1 MKSRLVSG
9 TLTIALAAS
18 MLVLGTGPANAA
30 TTTAD
35 LTGPLAPLEL
45 AQALAGEGVSVSNVT
60 YTGDERA
67 AGTFAETDPTVFGFN
82 SGVILSSGEVASI
95 VGPNNA
101 DSTTTAFGGPGDTDL
116 TTLSGFQTNDAS
128 VLSFD
133 FVPNA
138 ATVYVSYVFASE
150 EFNEYSNSLFNDTF
164 AFFVNGQNCA
174 TVDNVP
180 VSINTI
186 NGGNPLGTNSVRPQL
201 YRNNDLSDGTPTI
214 DTQADGLTVGLVCES
229 AVNNGE
235 TNTMK
240 LAIAD
245 GSDSSLDSWVLLS
258 ASGISTTKPEI
269 CNDAVDNDGDGLVDG
284 TDPDCVVSGPA
295 TTTTAYTGS
304 TTVQYSDSIGLS
316 GVLTDTM
323 ADPDA
328 PVSGKD
334 LTFTLGT
341 QSTTGST
348 GAAGTASG
356 SITMSQ
362 SPGAYQVTT
371 SFAGDAGFAASSDTD
386 SVTVAKED
394 STLTYSGE
402 TMVAPMASTTLSAT
416 LGELDSTLG
425 DLSNKTVVFTVTDS
439 NMVTQTFSATT
450 NANGVASITVP
461 LASGVYAV
469 KAEFTGDNYYL
480 GSATAADTLFTV
492 QAAGAKV
499 TGGGWTSISTGRTS
513 FGFNVIPEATG
524 FKGQF
529 QLHAKADKAKFHGN
543 TATSLVVSGNT
554 ATWTGSGK
562 WNGTAG
568 YTFQVSVVDNGS
580 SGGKKGD
587 TIKIVIKNPS
597 GTVVFTTGSTPVAL
611 KGGNITIH

>member
-1 MKSRLVSG
+1 MRSRLIPGAVA
-9 TLTIALAAS
+9 IALAAS

-30 TTTAD
+30 TTTAN
-35 LTGPLAPLEL
+35 LTGPPTPLEL
-45 AQALAGEGVSVSNVT
+45 AQALAGAGVSVSNVT

-67 AGTFAETDPTVFGFN
+67 AGTFAETDPTVFGFD

-95 VGPNNA
+95 VGPNDA
-101 DSTTTAFGGPGDTDL
+101 DGTTTDFGGGGDTDL
-116 TTLSGFQTNDAS
+116 TTLAGFQTFDAS

-150 EFNEYSNSLFNDTF
+150 EYNEFSNTLYNDTF

-174 TVDNVP
+174 TVDNVA

-186 NGGNPLGTNSVRPQL
+186 NGGRPLGTDPVRPQL

-214 DTQADGLTVGLVCES
+214 DTQADGLTVGLVCEA
-229 AVNNGE
+229 AVTSGA

-245 GSDSSLDSWVLLS
+245 GSDSVLDSWVVLS
-258 ASGISTTKPEI
+258 ASGITTTKPEI
-269 CNDAVDNDGDGLVDG
+269 CNDSVDNDGDGLVDG
-284 TDPDCVVSGPA
+284 ADPDCVVSGPA
-295 TTTTAYTGS
+295 ATNTAYTGS
-304 TTVQYSDSIGLS
+304 TTVQYSDPIGLS
-316 GVLTDTM
+316 GILTDTT

-328 PVSGKD
+328 SVSGKN

-341 QSTTGST
+341 QSTTGTT
-348 GAAGTASG
+348 GASGTASG
-356 SITMSQ
+356 SITVSQ
-362 SPGAYQVTT
+362 PPGAIQVTT

-386 SVTVAKED
+386 SVTLAKED
-394 STLTYSGE
+394 STLAYSGG
-402 TMVAPMASTTLSAT
+402 TLVAPMSSTTLSAT

-439 NMVTQTFSATT
+439 NMVTQTFSATS
-450 NANGVASITVP
+450 NASGVASVTVP

-469 KAEFTGDNYYL
+469 KAEFAGNDYYL
-480 GSATAADTLFTV
+480 GSATAADTLVTV

-529 QLHAKADKAKFHGN
+529 QLRAKADKAKFHGN
-543 TATSLVVSGNT
+543 TAINLVVSGNT
-554 ATWTGSGK
+554 ARWTGGGK

-568 YTFQVSVVDNGS
+568 YTFQVSVVDNGA

-587 TIKIVIKNPS
+587 TIKVVIKNPS
-597 GTVVFTTGSTPVAL
+597 GTVVFTTGSMPVTL